1 MPNEYDRRGPNRGA
15 RPQQGAARPYQVR
28 QNVNQHHIPSGHYDP
43 RTTQRV
49 NSAQRSSNRAAGNY
63 HRQQMIYAPCKRRK
77 WPIILALLIIAVIV
91 AAFAISCNAKA
102 QEEQARQQA
111 EQQAAEQAAQQQA
124 EQQAQQQAQ
133 QEQQTAAT
141 DSELSP
147 LRSAEERMAT
157 STSSN
162 KEKPGRKVC
171 YLTFDDGP
179 STETPEILKILDE
192 YGVHATWFVIG
203 TRGHLEYVKDIWD
216 AGHQVALH
224 SYSHEYDEDYASVSS
239 YYNGLDKLAED
250 VEKYLGF
257 KPTLFRFPGGS
268 VNGYNGSIR
277 EGLFDEAADRNWH
290 YFDWNV
296 SSGDAESN
304 GVPAE
309 KLVANIKKESEGN
322 NSSCVLMH
330 DTEAKSTT
338 VDALPEIIEYYKSEG
353 YTFDVLTADSY
364 GYHF

>member
-1 MPNEYDRRGPNRGA
+1 MPNSNDRRNQPTRPRG
-15 RPQQGAARPYQVR
+15 QQGATRSYQQRQHAHEHHRPSR
-28 QNVNQHHIPSGHYDP
+28 PYDP

-49 NSAQRSSNRAAGNY
+49 NSARRSSSRAAGNY
-63 HRQQMIYAPCKRRK
+63 RHQQMIYAPRKRRK

-102 QEEQARQQA
+102 QEEKAQQQA
-111 EQQAAEQAAQQQA
+111 EQQAAEQAQQQA
-124 EQQAQQQAQ
+124 EQQAQQQQ
-133 QEQQTAAT
+133 QAEPQTTGA

-157 STSSN
+157 STSN
-162 KEKPGRKVC
+162 NTKKPGRKVC

-224 SYSHEYDEDYASVSS
+224 SYSHEYDEDYASVSA
-239 YYNGLDKLAED
+239 YYNGLDKLADD
-250 VEKYLGF
+250 VEGYLGF

-277 EGLFDEAADRNWH
+277 EGLFEEAADRNWH

-296 SSGDAESN
+296 SSGDAEGN
-304 GVPAE
+304 GVPASTI
-309 KLVANIKKESEGN
+309 VSTIKKESDGK
-322 NSSCVLMH
+322 NSCCVLMH
-330 DTEAKSTT
+330 DTEAKATT
-338 VDALPEIIEYYKSEG
+338 VEALPEIIEYYKAEG